1 MELKSA
7 YIPNPKQVEAHCAD
21 DQFVLYGGA
30 MGGGKTRWICE
41 SAKQLA
47 VKFPGNFGVVAR
59 QSGPVLKLST
69 MEVFFEETLRVGSDE
84 WKALGCKFN
93 KAEGLLTFEGLNP
106 PSKIWF
112 TGLDAD
118 NIERIKSLNLGFF

>member
-1 MELKSA
+1 
-7 YIPNPKQVEAHCAD
+7 
-21 DQFVLYGGA
+21 

-69 MEVFFEETLRVGSDE
+69 MEVFFEETLRVGSEE
-84 WKALGCKFN
+84 W
-93 KAEGLLTFEGLNP
+93 
-106 PSKIWF
+106 S
-112 TGLDAD
+112 
-118 NIERIKSLNLGFF
+118 